1 MRQNTSTPPPGPGV
15 GHTSCARFQCVAYQV
30 KGAKYDYAHAH
41 NDCRCDFL
49 KPYPEKLLNCLQKGW
64 IPLIKPTLSPDTLE
78 NDICIAERLPDTRHV
93 AISQVWSNGLGSP
106 YANAVSQCQL
116 LEISRLIQD
125 LYPSGGP
132 PVPFWDDT
140 LCCLTAPKEAKVSY
154 L

>member
-1 MRQNTSTPPPGPGV
+1 MLTTTVGVIFSSHIQRSCSTV
-15 GHTSCARFQCVAYQV
+15 S
-30 KGAKYDYAHAH
+30 K
-41 NDCRCDFL
+41 
-49 KPYPEKLLNCLQKGW
+49 KGW

-78 NDICIAERLPDTRHV
+78 NDICIAKRLPDTRHV

-116 LEISRLIQD
+116 LEISRLVQD

-140 LCCLTAPKEAKVSY
+140 LCCRTGPKEAKELAISKMRYTYSGAYQVLVLDQRLRKLNCLPKSI